1 MPANGTPGARRH
13 TLPDVRPLDRFGS
26 IKVKLGVVVA
36 ASVLLGVFITWIG
49 LRNDLGPSRT
59 LPLAIGVS
67 LLLTGLLSRGMTS
80 PLREMTTAAQA
91 MAAGDYSR
99 EVHATSHDEVGQL
112 AVAFNMMADDL
123 ASSDRVRRELIANV
137 SHELR
142 TPVAA
147 LQAQLENLVDGVTEP
162 TPATLQGALDQT
174 ERLTRLVSYLL
185 DLSRIEAGAAE
196 LNISP
201 VLVGDFLED
210 SASSLSM
217 TEAGK
222 DLRYVVDVSPEDLV
236 VDADRERLRQV
247 VTNLVH
253 NAIRHSPQD
262 GEIRLEGYADQTAE
276 GDVVVI
282 EVIDQGPGIAEADR
296 ERIFDRFVSG
306 TNQMPRPGR
315 ASGGTGIGLAI
326 VRWAVDLHGG
336 QVEVADSSDGAT
348 MRVTLPAHRPA
359 AGLPAHP
366 DGGDTREPQL

>member
-1 MPANGTPGARRH
+1 MGTARPHAPRRH

-59 LPLAIGVS
+59 LPLAIIVS
-67 LLLTGLLSRGMTS
+67 LLLTGVLSRGMTS

-91 MAAGDYSR
+91 MAAGDYTR

-123 ASSDRVRRELIANV
+123 ASADKVRRELIANV

-162 TPATLQGALDQT
+162 TPSTLQGALDQT
-174 ERLTRLVSYLL
+174 ERLTRLVTYLL
-185 DLSRIEAGAAE
+185 DLSRIEAGASE

-201 VLVGDFLED
+201 IPVGDFLEENAD
-210 SASSLSM
+210 SLSM

-222 DLRYVVDVSPEDLV
+222 DLQYIVDVSPEDLV
-236 VDADRERLRQV
+236 VDGDRERLRQV
-247 VTNLVH
+247 VTNLLH
-253 NAIRHSPQD
+253 NAIRHSPQN
-262 GEIRLEGYADQTAE
+262 GEIRLEGYADTDAS
-276 GDVVVI
+276 GDVVVL

-306 TNQMPRPGR
+306 SHQTLPSR

-336 QVEVADSSDGAT
+336 RVEVADSDHGAT
-348 MRVTLPAHRPA
+348 MRVTLPAHRPEPVERDTA
-359 AGLPAHP
+359 A
-366 DGGDTREPQL
+366 DTPTLEM

>member
-359 AGLPAHP
+359 AGLPAHL